1 MGLSTSR
8 ELKTKHVRILMLGL
22 DGAGKSTLLYKLK
35 FSNTE
40 FVTASTVGFNVEMLQ
55 RGKSIALTVWDV
67 GGQSKMRQLWPFYF
81 QDTDALM
88 FVVDC
93 ADTQRMEASRI
104 EFERVLKHK
113 CLKGIPVVIIAN
125 KQDLKGAFSAEQITR
140 SFHLKRSCSDRDWY
154 VQPCCAKT
162 GEGSSMA
169 FDILISLVK
178 KKMPSKDEGSHTK
191 IQEDR

>member
-8 ELKTKHVRILMLGL
+8 ELKMKHVRILMLGL

-40 FVTASTVGFNVEMLQ
+40 FITSSTVGFNVEMLP
-55 RGKSIALTVWDV
+55 RDKSIALTVWDV

-81 QDTDALM
+81 QDTDALV

-93 ADTQRMEASRI
+93 ADTQRMGTSRI
-104 EFERVLKHK
+104 EFERALKHK
-113 CLKGIPVVIIAN
+113 CLKGIPVMIIAN
-125 KQDLKGAFSAEQITR
+125 KQDVKGAFSAEEITR
-140 SFHLKRSCSDRDWY
+140 RFHLKRCCSDRDWY

-162 GEGSSMA
+162 GEGSSKA
-169 FDILISLVK
+169 FDILLSLVK
-178 KKMPSKDEGSHTK
+178 KKGSHTNT
-191 IQEDR
+191 QEDR